1 MKKTALMLFLLTVVF
16 ACAFAQEITVPETV
30 ADDTNVSVATVDMD
44 IQIKALMPDISMVKI
59 KTDTYAQPGNY
70 KYSIDLKG
78 IQKESNMLLRN
89 WQQEINNWLEESK

>member
-1 MKKTALMLFLLTVVF
+1 MKKTALMLFLLTVVY
-16 ACAFAQEITVPETV
+16 ACIFAQEVTVPETV
-30 ADDTNVSVATVDMD
+30 TDNAEVAVATVDMD

-70 KYSIDLKG
+70 KYSINLKG
-78 IQKESNMLLRN
+78 IQKESNLLLRN